1 MAISTSAYS
10 PKEFQVLIAE
20 QDAFGTME
28 ASGGNEYHALDVD
41 SVGSPSLNPVQA
53 LDVRNG
59 SRVLQ
64 TTDFF
69 QDVKTSVKE
78 ISVSGTATQNALDM
92 LLENMMGESE
102 ASAGSVYTFTSDKAV
117 QQIGTGDSSLVG
129 TALSVVIKSG
139 FETNADLSFKDCV
152 VTSLSLSG
160 DTGTEGG
167 RVKFSATFQT
177 GSTVEDLTDALT
189 SVDQAFSAA
198 GEENYLMSDW
208 TDPVYRQIA
217 GVNNLLLSSFS
228 LTLDN
233 PATFHGATTAG
244 YELCTRAGEFSAT
257 LDATVKYDDL
267 TEDMFQVL
275 NNQTT
280 GASQGATK
288 LNHQNALAAD
298 TLGISMPASVLTS
311 VAFNEGDIMMLD
323 LSVKAL
329 GAGVGSSTALVEVA
343 C

>member
-20 QDAFGTME
+20 QDAFGTIE
-28 ASGGNEYHALDVD
+28 ASGGNAYHALDVD

-64 TTDFF
+64 ATDFF
-69 QDVKTSVKE
+69 QDIKTSVKE
-78 ISVSGTATQNALDM
+78 ISVSGTATTHALDM
-92 LLENMMGESE
+92 LLENMLGEAE
-102 ASAGSVYTFTSDKAV
+102 GTAGSVYTFVSNKAV
-117 QQIGTGDSSLVG
+117 QQVGTGDGSLVG
-129 TALSVVIKSG
+129 TMLSVVIKSG

-152 VTSLSLSG
+152 VTSLTLNG

-167 RVKFSATFQT
+167 RIKFSATFQT
-177 GSTVEDLTDALT
+177 GSTVEDLTDAAT
-189 SVDQAFSAA
+189 TVDTAFTAA
-198 GEENYLMSDW
+198 SENYLMSNW

-228 LTLDN
+228 LALDN
-233 PATFHGATTAG
+233 PATFHGASTNG
-244 YELCTRAGEFSAT
+244 YELVTRAGEFSAT
-257 LDATVKYDDL
+257 LDVTVKYDDL

-275 NNQTT
+275 NNQST

-288 LNHQNALAAD
+288 LNHQSAMAAD
-298 TLGISMPASVLTS
+298 NFGISMPLSVLTN
-311 VAFNEGDIMMLD
+311 VAFNEGVIMMLD
-323 LSVKAL
+323 LSVKAV
-329 GAGVGSSTALVEVA
+329 GSGIGSSTALVEVA